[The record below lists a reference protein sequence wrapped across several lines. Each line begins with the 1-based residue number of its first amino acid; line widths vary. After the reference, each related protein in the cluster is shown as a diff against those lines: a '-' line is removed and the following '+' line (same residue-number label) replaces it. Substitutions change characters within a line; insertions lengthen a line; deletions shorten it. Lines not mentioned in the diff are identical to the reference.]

1 MFVRAD
7 EQATVAL
14 RYGTDPTLTTY
25 EVSNSFETS
34 SDSDFTKIIPLTG
47 LVAEQT
53 YYLDPVV
60 NGVPQSAGQFPS
72 FTTFPPSGSSRT
84 FKFIV
89 LTDFSTTKN
98 LTENTPTF
106 SSAAAESAAFVFIGG
121 DFDHRNPATLEDK
134 RGMFK
139 SLYDPSTPFMSGFAP
154 LILQKMPIIHQWDDH
169 DSGENNDDKTYANWA
184 LSQQVFEEYV
194 PTYPLSVVKP
204 GIWQKF
210 SYAQMDGFVLDCRS
224 QRDVETDRDD
234 TNKSM
239 LDGNNLGVIGQLA
252 WLENGLLTSTARWK
266 IIFTSVVTNPTTK
279 LLDGWAAYQTEW
291 NALKSFIVTN
301 NIEGVIFVA
310 GDLHLG
316 AIDNGAAA
324 GFPEMCVAKPNSLR
338 IDGARCATDRN
349 GMWSEGYFLEPCSGY
364 GVVAIDQAPDRLTL
378 EAVDKSGNIR
388 VSYTVEGTPTPTPT
402 VTPTPTPTPTPTV
415 TPTPTPT
422 PTETPTPT
430 PTPTPSP
437 TPASP
442 LIVVQP
448 NDVTVPVGASAQ
460 FKVVASG
467 APRLRYQWAKN
478 GVNIAGATRPS
489 YITPPT
495 TLADNGSLFSVTVS
509 NPEGSVTSKSAK
521 LTVTSAP

>member
-1 MFVRAD
+1 
-7 EQATVAL
+7 
-14 RYGTDPTLTTY
+14 
-25 EVSNSFETS
+25 
-34 SDSDFTKIIPLTG
+34 
-47 LVAEQT
+47 
-53 YYLDPVV
+53 
-60 NGVPQSAGQFPS
+60 
-72 FTTFPPSGSSRT
+72 
-84 FKFIV
+84 
-89 LTDFSTTKN
+89 
-98 LTENTPTF
+98 
-106 SSAAAESAAFVFIGG
+106 
-121 DFDHRNPATLEDK
+121 
-134 RGMFK
+134 
-139 SLYDPSTPFMSGFAP
+139 MSGFAP

-224 QRDVETDRDD
+224 QRDVETDPDD
-234 TNKSM
+234 ANKSM

-442 LIVVQP
+442 FIVVQP